1 MNPKPM
7 FHPFRS
13 PSPRPSPA
21 GRGSQLD
28 RVLTKARSTS
38 LTRWLTFPLYQRER
52 AGVRENSPF
61 TQQAFRLLTS
71 AATCATLVFHASAAD
86 WLQFRGPG
94 GTGISPEANLPVQ
107 LDAKSVTWKINL
119 PGRGLSSP
127 VIVGDRVFV
136 TAASGTESDRLHVI
150 CFRAADGSKVWERQ
164 FWATGRTMS
173 HPKTSVAANT
183 PCSDG
188 RRLFCLFSSNDLL
201 CLDLDG
207 NVLWLRGLTRDYPNA
222 SNSLGMAASP
232 VVVGDTLVVP
242 VENDSESFTMG
253 VDVLTGANRWK
264 RDRPKLACWTTP
276 VVVSDAKSGAPVVV
290 LQSGPGLSAVDVR
303 TGHEAW
309 YYTENASTI
318 PSSTFSGG
326 VLYVP
331 SGGIAALK
339 PRAAGE
345 HPEQLWKNSQLG
357 VGTAS
362 PVVIGDR
369 IFTLNGAGIL
379 NCGDVKDGRRLWQ
392 LRTAGPYA
400 ATPVGFGKH
409 LVLVNEKGLVQIV
422 NTGAPE
428 GEIVSKFDLA
438 DTIIGTPSIGAGAL
452 FIRSDKALVK
462 LGGS

>member
-1 MNPKPM
+1 MKTVLI
-7 FHPFRS
+7 
-13 PSPRPSPA
+13 A
-21 GRGSQLD
+21 VCLATVCAQL
-28 RVLTKARSTS
+28 
-38 LTRWLTFPLYQRER
+38 
-52 AGVRENSPF
+52 N
-61 TQQAFRLLTS
+61 
-71 AATCATLVFHASAAD
+71 AAD

-253 VDVLTGANRWK
+253 VDVVTGANRWK

-276 VVVSDAKSGAPVVV
+276 VVVPDAKSGAPVVV

-303 TGHEAW
+303 TGQEAW
-309 YYTENASTI
+309 YYTDGASTM
-318 PSSTFSGG
+318 SSGVFSGG
-326 VLYVP
+326 VLYAP
-331 SGGIAALK
+331 SKGMVAMK
-339 PRAAGE
+339 PGAAGV
-345 HPEQLWKNSQLG
+345 HPEVLWHNNQLTPS
-357 VGTAS
+357 TAS
-362 PVVIGDR
+362 PVVLAGR
-369 IFTLNGAGIL
+369 VFTLNSAGIL
-379 NCGDVKDGRRLWQ
+379 SCGDIKDGRRLWQ
-392 LRTAGPYA
+392 LRTTGPHS

-428 GEIVSKFDLA
+428 GEIVSKLDLA